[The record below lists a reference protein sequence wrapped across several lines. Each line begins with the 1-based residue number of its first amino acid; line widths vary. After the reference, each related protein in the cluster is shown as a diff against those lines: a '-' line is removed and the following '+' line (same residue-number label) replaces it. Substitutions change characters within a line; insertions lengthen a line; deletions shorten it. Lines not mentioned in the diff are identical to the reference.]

1 MLKDHER
8 AMGTP
13 LWMAPEVML
22 FKPFNEKVDVYSF
35 GIVLWE
41 IISRKPPFA
50 HHSDYATF
58 RDAICNKHE
67 RPPIPQGIEPTLVD
81 LLNRCWHPDP
91 EQRYAP
97 SSALTLLSSILLSSP
112 LPSCPLL

>member
-1 MLKDHER
+1 MLRDRDR

-41 IISRKPPFA
+41 IVMRQAPFP
-50 HHSDYATF
+50 HHTDYNVF
-58 RDAICNKHE
+58 RDAVCNKVHH
-67 RPPIPQGIEPTLVD
+67 L
-81 LLNRCWHPDP
+81 
-91 EQRYAP
+91 
-97 SSALTLLSSILLSSP
+97 
-112 LPSCPLL
+112 